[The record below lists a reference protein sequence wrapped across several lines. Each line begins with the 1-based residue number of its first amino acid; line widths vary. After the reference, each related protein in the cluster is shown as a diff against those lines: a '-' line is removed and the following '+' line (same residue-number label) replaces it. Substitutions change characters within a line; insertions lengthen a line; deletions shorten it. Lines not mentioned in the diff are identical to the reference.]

1 MKKKNPVIIRLIFCL
16 ASAALWVACHSSVS
30 ELKEAERVS
39 KLVGNQFVPDSREDI
54 YQIHFRVSE
63 SSLIVSGETT
73 CPEAKQAL
81 LAGLNKSVYSIV
93 DSVSVLPDLSLG
105 TKNWGLVNI
114 SVCNIRTSPGHSAEM
129 ATQAILGT
137 PVRLLKKSGTWI
149 LIQTPDHYIGWVDD
163 DALLQTDSI
172 GMAAW
177 RNGKRVIYLPSVG
190 FGINPD
196 TKEAVT
202 DIVAGSILKL
212 DEMTKS
218 GSVLEMPDGRRLSI
232 QAGDGMD
239 FELWEKSTVPTPET
253 LSSCAKTLLGRP
265 YLWGGTST
273 KGIDCSGFTKTVY
286 FLNGIILAR
295 DASLQFRHGVFT
307 DPLKGY
313 KQLKPGD
320 LVFFGKK
327 AEGDHPAKATHVG
340 LYLGDGAYINSS
352 GFVRIDS
359 FDPAQKNFSERRAD
373 NWLGGRTILG
383 SEGIK
388 GIVRVKDHPWY

>member
-1 MKKKNPVIIRLIFCL
+1 VKKKNPTAIRLIFCL
-16 ASAALWVACHSSVS
+16 TSAVLGVACHSNVS

-39 KLVGNQFVPDSREDI
+39 KLVSTQFVPDSREDI
-54 YQIHFRVSE
+54 YQIHFRVDG

-81 LAGLNKSVYSIV
+81 FAGLGKPGRSIV
-93 DSVSVLPDLSLG
+93 DSVNVLPDLSLG
-105 TKNWGLVNI
+105 AKNWGLVNI

-137 PVRLLKKSGTWI
+137 PVRLLKKSGTWT
-149 LIQTPDHYIGWVDD
+149 LIQTPDRYIGWVDD
-163 DALLQTDSI
+163 DALLQTDSA

-177 RNGKRVIYLPSVG
+177 RNGKRTIYLPSIGV
-190 FGINPD
+190 GINPE

-202 DIVAGSILKL
+202 DLVAGSILKS
-212 DEMTKS
+212 DEVTKNEN
-218 GSVLEMPDGRRLSI
+218 VLEMPDGRRLAI
-232 QAGDGMD
+232 PVGDGMD
-239 FELWEKSTVPTPET
+239 FDRWKESADPTPEA
-253 LSSCAKTLLGRP
+253 LSNCAKTLMGRP

-273 KGIDCSGFTKTVY
+273 KGVDCSGFVKTVY

-295 DASLQFRHGVFT
+295 DASLQFRHGIFT

-327 AEGDHPAKATHVG
+327 AEGNYPAKATHVG

-359 FDPAQKNFSERRAD
+359 FDPEQKNFSKLRA
-373 NWLGGRTILG
+373 NKWLGGRTILG
-383 SEGIK
+383 SEGTK